1 MIFSNLSARKKEVAY
16 TIVSNLLLQVV
27 TALCGFILPPLIIG
41 TFGSSVNGM
50 VSSISQFIAY
60 LNIVEAGVGGASIA
74 ALYKPLA
81 LGDVAGRNGILS
93 ATAKFY
99 NRSGVLFTVLVFVL
113 AFVYPLIVGNEVD
126 RLQSA
131 LMVLVLGITG
141 AAEFFLIG
149 KYRVLLTA
157 DKKMY
162 VISLVQLIATIVNTM
177 FAVILIKMNCAILV
191 VKLTSSLVYLSRY
204 VLLSI
209 YVRKKYNDVDFHAV
223 PDTKAISQSKNVLVH
238 RLTGL
243 VVSYSP
249 IVLITIF
256 LTLKDASIYAVYA
269 MIFSAVGLMLSAF
282 GNGISAFF
290 GNSLVSES
298 IATTKK
304 VFEKYESIFLGL
316 LSMVYSLSLV
326 LIMPFM
332 RLYTV
337 NMVDANY
344 MQPKLAFL
352 FVVSGILTYF
362 RDPPCQLI
370 MASGQ
375 FKQTQWMT
383 IVEMCVN
390 LVASIIGVL
399 IIGLAGILFGNI
411 ISNSIRIFTDV
422 LYVSNK
428 IIQRNPFRAF
438 IKFGVYFLYSLLF
451 VFIISNQNFSIDSYT
466 SWFLYA
472 TLFCVI
478 YIMPLSAFFFA
489 RRKFKYAK

>member
-162 VISLVQLIATIVNTM
+162 VLSLVQMAAVVINTFVAVVLIKAGLG
-177 FAVILIKMNCAILV
+177 ILIVKFSSAI
-191 VKLTSSLVYLSRY
+191 VYLSRY
-204 VLLSI
+204 IILAL
-209 YVRKKYNDVDFHAV
+209 YVRKNYSEIDFHAEA
-223 PDTKAISQSKNVLVH
+223 DTKSINQSKNVLVH
-238 RLTGL
+238 QIAGL
-243 VVSYSP
+243 IVFNSP
-249 IVLITIF
+249 IVIITIF
-256 LTLKDASIYAVYA
+256 CTLKDASVYTVYA
-269 MIFSAVGLMLSAF
+269 MVFNALNQLLAAFST
-282 GNGISAFF
+282 GIQSFF
-290 GNSLVSES
+290 GESFVKESLEKTRHIFDRYETFFFSLVGVFFT
-298 IATTKK
+298 IA
-304 VFEKYESIFLGL
+304 YL
-316 LSMVYSLSLV
+316 L
-326 LIMPFM
+326 IIPFM
-332 RLYTV
+332 NLYTAK
-337 NMVDANY
+337 MTDADY
-344 MQPKLAFL
+344 IQPKLAML
-352 FVVSGILTYF
+352 FIIVGILTAI
-362 RDPPCQLI
+362 RLPGLNLI
-370 MASGQ
+370 DAAGLY
-375 FKQTQWMT
+375 KRTQKRA
-383 IVEMCVN
+383 ILEAIIN
-390 LVASIIGVL
+390 IIASITFVL
-399 IIGLAGILFGNI
+399 RFGFWGCLCGNI
-411 ISNSIRIFTDV
+411 CSYLYRTFDIIFFSRKYILDTKV
-422 LYVSNK
+422 VKS
-428 IIQRNPFRAF
+428 F
-438 IKFGVYFLYSLLF
+438 IKIFLFFLLF
-451 VFIISNQNFSIDSYT
+451 LLQAIIIKKIPVSLNSFKAMFFYAVCISFYLLVMPT
-466 SWFLYA
+466 LMFFLQKKR
-472 TLFCVI
+472 C
-478 YIMPLSAFFFA
+478 
-489 RRKFKYAK
+489 K